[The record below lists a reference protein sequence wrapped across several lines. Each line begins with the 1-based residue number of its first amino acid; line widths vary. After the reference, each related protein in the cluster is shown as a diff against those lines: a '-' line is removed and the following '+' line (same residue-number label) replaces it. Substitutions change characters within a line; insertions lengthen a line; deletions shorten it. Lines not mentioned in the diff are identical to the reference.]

1 MWGTG
6 HQLVTVAQGYL
17 LFELT
22 GSTLWLAALG
32 AAVGVPNSQGL
43 KLLICLMGVA
53 TSGLWASRVWYWAGL
68 SVMDRRTALG
78 LAGLYALAWVFTLL
92 IQLTNMVSPGYRR

>member
-17 LFELT
+17 LFEMT

-32 AAVGVPNSQGL
+32 AAISSVAIPGVPSTSPAAGQL
-43 KLLICLMGVA
+43 ERCSILTSSTSA
-53 TSGLWASRVWYWAGL
+53 TAR
-68 SVMDRRTALG
+68 
-78 LAGLYALAWVFTLL
+78 
-92 IQLTNMVSPGYRR
+92 